1 MAEAKKMNV
10 PMAIAITE
18 PSGDLVYFARM
29 ENAPY
34 SSIQIAQHKAS
45 TAARFRRPTRAFDDQ
60 LRAGNMFFLT
70 FDISAAPGGLPI
82 VREGKL
88 IGAIGVSGGSGAQDE
103 QVGRAGLAS
112 P

>member
-1 MAEAKKMNV
+1 MNV
-10 PMAIAITE
+10 PMAIAVTD
-18 PSGDLVYFARM
+18 PSGDLVYFATM

-34 SSIQIAQHKAS
+34 SSIQIAQHKAT

-70 FDISAAPGGLPI
+70 FDVSAAPGGLPI
-82 VREGKL
+82 VRQGKL
-88 IGAIGVSGGSGAQDE
+88 IGPIRVSGGSGAQDE